1 VHLYKQFYSNLKLLF
16 KPMFVEGQVG
26 IPDVHKNDVIWGG
39 GGGQASWPKMMSS
52 WGKLIALAC
61 HPTKKVSKAE

>member
-1 VHLYKQFYSNLKLLF
+1 
-16 KPMFVEGQVG
+16 MFVEGQVG